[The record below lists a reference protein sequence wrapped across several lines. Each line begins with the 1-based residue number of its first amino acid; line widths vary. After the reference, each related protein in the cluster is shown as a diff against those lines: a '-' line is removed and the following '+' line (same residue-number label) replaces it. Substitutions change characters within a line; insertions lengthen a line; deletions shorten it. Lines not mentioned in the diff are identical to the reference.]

1 MRREVDLNDISDG
14 KRYQSNDMAKIGCND
29 CKDCKTCCCQNMG
42 HTIILDPY
50 DIYQLTIGLGT
61 SFDELLT
68 GTTPVIELL
77 MADGI
82 LLPNIKMQEE
92 GNSCIFLNDDKRCS
106 IHNYRSGFCRMYPLG
121 RIYENG
127 GFSYFN
133 QIHECDYPNK
143 SKVKIKKWLGIN
155 NLAEYERFVI
165 KWHDYL
171 EAVREEVS
179 RVSDVS
185 QISRICVNLLTKFY
199 KAPYSKEESFY
210 AQFEQRLELEKS

>member
-1 MRREVDLNDISDG
+1 MIREVDIDEISDG
-14 KRYQSNDMAKIGCND
+14 KRYHSNDMAKIGCND
-29 CKDCKTCCCQNMG
+29 CKDCKTCCCRNMG

-50 DIYQLTIGLGT
+50 DVYQLTLGLNT
-61 SFDELLT
+61 DFDHLMTGDRPVLELS
-68 GTTPVIELL
+68 

-82 LLPNIKMQEE
+82 LLPNIRMQEN
-92 GNSCIFLNDDKRCS
+92 GNCCIFLDENERCT

-143 SKVKIKKWLGIN
+143 SKVKVKKWLGIP
-155 NLAEYERFVI
+155 NLSEYEKFVL

-171 EAVREEVS
+171 EEFRESVRNM
-179 RVSDVS
+179 SDVS
-185 QISRICVNLLTKFY
+185 EVSKACVDFLTRFY
-199 KAPYSKEESFY
+199 KTPYNMEVSFY
-210 AQFEQRLELEKS
+210 EQIYTRFN